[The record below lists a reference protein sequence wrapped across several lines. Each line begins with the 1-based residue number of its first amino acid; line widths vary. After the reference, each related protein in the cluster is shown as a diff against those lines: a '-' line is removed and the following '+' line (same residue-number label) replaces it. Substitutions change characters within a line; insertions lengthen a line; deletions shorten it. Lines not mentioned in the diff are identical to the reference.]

1 MSMDLIRRTFLRART
16 LRWLQPLLLL
26 FAIALPVSVS
36 GAAGPSAE
44 KAPEAAEGV
53 VEKPAANA
61 ADQEKRPAKE
71 GEPSSDVFIPSED
84 ISEDFAVAFPVD
96 I

>member
-1 MSMDLIRRTFLRART
+1 MNMDLIRRTFLRART
-16 LRWLQPLLLL
+16 LRWIQPLLVL
-26 FAIALPVSVS
+26 FAIAVPVSAI
-36 GAAGPSAE
+36 GAAGTAGE
-44 KAPEAAEGV
+44 KTPEAAGGAV
-53 VEKPAANA
+53 QQPAVDA
-61 ADQEKRPAKE
+61 ADQEKRAAQE